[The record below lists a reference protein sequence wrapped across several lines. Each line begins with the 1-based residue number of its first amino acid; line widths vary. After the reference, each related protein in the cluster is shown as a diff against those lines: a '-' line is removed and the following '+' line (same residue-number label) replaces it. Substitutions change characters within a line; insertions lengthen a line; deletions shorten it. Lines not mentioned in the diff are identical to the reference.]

1 MKEKVALIFDIPRR
15 LAPLRSKI
23 HRRLNK
29 INAEKIQDSI
39 WTSNRIDLLIE
50 LADEI
55 RSSGAS
61 AQVLKIKV
69 IK

>member
-1 MKEKVALIFDIPRR
+1 MEEKVALLFDIPRK

-23 HRRLNK
+23 HRQLNK
-29 INAEKIQDSI
+29 INAEKIQDSV
-39 WTSNRIDLLIE
+39 WTSNRIDVLIE

-61 AQVLKIKV
+61 AQVLKIEV

>member
-1 MKEKVALIFDIPRR
+1 MKEKVALIFDIPRG

-23 HRRLNK
+23 HRQLNK
-29 INAEKIQDSI
+29 INAEKIQDSV
-39 WTSNRIDLLIE
+39 WTSNRIDLLIG

>member
-1 MKEKVALIFDIPRR
+1 MREKTILIFDIPRE

-23 HRRLNK
+23 YRKLNK
-29 INAEKIQDSI
+29 INARKIQDSI
-39 WTSNRIDLLIE
+39 WASNSIDSLIE

-55 RSSGAS
+55 KNSGAS
-61 AQVLKIKV
+61 SQVLKIEV